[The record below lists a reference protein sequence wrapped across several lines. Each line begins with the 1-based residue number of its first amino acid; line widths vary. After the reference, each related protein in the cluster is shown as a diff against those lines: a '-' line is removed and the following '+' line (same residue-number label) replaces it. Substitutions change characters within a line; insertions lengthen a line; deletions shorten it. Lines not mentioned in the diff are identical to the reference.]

1 MQDNRR
7 SPAIGTVRGAA
18 GPAGPETPA
27 RPTGGLVSA
36 VLRATAVVLL
46 LNFDQF
52 TRTVGRGFLIAAVVL
67 AVPLL
72 FHEILRP
79 ASRARTVVF
88 WVLVAF
94 GVLALPGILHPPETD
109 YGRQKFVLLLTLTMF
124 ATLAAAVLRGR
135 RDVEMFAAVFVV
147 SGVVLAIATLT
158 GDPQNGRAD
167 GFGSN
172 PIWLARALGG
182 ALVALTWL
190 YLQKRVAAWWA
201 MGLALFLGLAL
212 FATGSRGPLVATVV
226 ALFVLVLA
234 GFRLKIR
241 RGRREWVGLSLMSAL
256 VLAVITMP
264 SLLPPRVY
272 ALLVDPSEEMFG
284 TARAEMREVSVP
296 MIAEHP
302 GGVGYGNWSDH
313 SGMLV
318 HNYPHNLWL
327 ELPAEAGWLVGGAFI
342 LATLIVAGRLWRAT
356 RRDPVA
362 GFVLAVLAFNVVA
375 VSTSGDVN
383 AGRPLFVALA
393 LGVLVMTGATLRT
406 GVPARAEVPARNAG
420 RRPVGRRGVAG

>member
-1 MQDNRR
+1 MVMQDNRR
-7 SPAIGTVRGAA
+7 SSAIGTVRGAA
-18 GPAGPETPA
+18 GPARPEAPV
-27 RPTGGLVSA
+27 RRTGGLVSA
-36 VLRATAVVLL
+36 VLRATAVLL

-52 TRTVGRGFLIAAVVL
+52 TREVGRGFLIAAVVL

-72 FHEILRP
+72 LHEILRP
-79 ASRARTVVF
+79 SSRARTVIF
-88 WVLVAF
+88 WVLVVF
-94 GVLALPGILHPPETD
+94 GVLALPGFLHPPETD
-109 YGRQKFVLLLTLTMF
+109 YGRQKFLLLLTLTMF
-124 ATLAAAVLRGR
+124 ATLAVAVLRGR
-135 RDVEMFAAVFVV
+135 RDVEMFAAVFVL

-158 GDPQNGRAD
+158 GDPQDGRAD

-172 PIWLARALGG
+172 PIWLARAIGG

-201 MGLALFLGLAL
+201 AGLAVLLGLAL
-212 FATGSRGPLVATVV
+212 FATGSRGPLLATVV

-234 GFRLKIR
+234 GFRLKLR
-241 RGRREWVGLSLMSAL
+241 RGRREWVGLGLMGAL
-256 VLAVITMP
+256 VLAVIAMP

-272 ALLVDPSEEMFG
+272 ALLVDPSEEMVG
-284 TARAEMREVSVP
+284 TARAEMRDVSVP

-302 GGVGYGNWSDH
+302 GGVGYGNWSDY

-342 LATLIVAGRLWRAT
+342 LATLVVAAGLWRAT

-383 AGRPLFVALA
+383 AGRPLFAALA
-393 LGVLVMTGATLRT
+393 LGVLVMAGATLRT
-406 GVPARAEVPARNAG
+406 GMPVRGGRTRPADRPGVPG
-420 RRPVGRRGVAG
+420 

>member
-1 MQDNRR
+1 MVMQDNRR
-7 SPAIGTVRGAA
+7 SSAIGTVRGAA
-18 GPAGPETPA
+18 GPARPEAPV
-27 RPTGGLVSA
+27 RRTGGLVSA

-52 TRTVGRGFLIAAVVL
+52 TREVGRGFLIAAVVL

-72 FHEILRP
+72 LHEILRP
-79 ASRARTVVF
+79 SSRARTVIF
-88 WVLVAF
+88 WVLVVF
-94 GVLALPGILHPPETD
+94 GVLALPGFLHPPETD
-109 YGRQKFVLLLTLTMF
+109 YGRQKFLLLLTLTMF
-124 ATLAAAVLRGR
+124 ATLAVAVLRGR
-135 RDVEMFAAVFVV
+135 RDVEMFAAVFVL

-158 GDPQNGRAD
+158 GDPQDGRAD

-172 PIWLARALGG
+172 PIWLARAIGG

-201 MGLALFLGLAL
+201 AGLAVLLGLAL
-212 FATGSRGPLVATVV
+212 FATGSRGPLLATVV

-234 GFRLKIR
+234 GFRLKLR
-241 RGRREWVGLSLMSAL
+241 RGRREWVGLGLMGAL
-256 VLAVITMP
+256 VLAVIAMP

-272 ALLVDPSEEMFG
+272 ALLVDPSEEMVG
-284 TARAEMREVSVP
+284 TARAEMRDVSVP

-302 GGVGYGNWSDH
+302 GGVGYGNWSDY

-342 LATLIVAGRLWRAT
+342 LATLVVAAGLWRAT

-383 AGRPLFVALA
+383 AGRPLFAALA
-393 LGVLVMTGATLRT
+393 LGVLVMAGATQRT
-406 GVPARAEVPARNAG
+406 GMPVRGGRTRPADRPGVPG
-420 RRPVGRRGVAG
+420 

>member
-1 MQDNRR
+1 MVMQDNRR
-7 SPAIGTVRGAA
+7 SSAIGTVRGVA
-18 GPAGPETPA
+18 PAGADTPV
-27 RPTGGLVSA
+27 RRTGGLVSA

-72 FHEILRP
+72 LHDILRP
-79 ASRARTVVF
+79 SSRARTVIF
-88 WVLVAF
+88 WVLVVF
-94 GVLALPGILHPPETD
+94 GVLALPGFLHPPETD
-109 YGRQKFVLLLTLTMF
+109 YGRQKFMLLLTLTLF
-124 ATLAAAVLRGR
+124 ATLAVAVLRGR
-135 RDVEMFAAVFVV
+135 RDVETFAAVFVV
-147 SGVVLAIATLT
+147 SGVVLAIATLN
-158 GDPQNGRAD
+158 GDPQDGRAD

-172 PIWLARALGG
+172 PIWLARAIGG

-201 MGLALFLGLAL
+201 AGLAVLLGLAL
-212 FATGSRGPLVATVV
+212 FATGSRGPLLATVV

-234 GFRLKIR
+234 GFRLKLR
-241 RGRREWVGLSLMSAL
+241 RGRREWVGLSLMGAL
-256 VLAVITMP
+256 VLAVIAMP

-272 ALLVDPSEEMFG
+272 ALLVDPSEEMFD
-284 TARAEMREVSVP
+284 TARAEMRQVSVP

-302 GGVGYGNWSDH
+302 GGVGYGNWSDY

-327 ELPAEAGWLVGGAFI
+327 ELPAEAGWFVGGAFI
-342 LATLIVAGRLWRAT
+342 LATLIVAAGLWRAT

-383 AGRPLFVALA
+383 AGRPLFAALA
-393 LGVLVMTGATLRT
+393 LGVLVMSGATLPT
-406 GVPARAEVPARNAG
+406 GVPARAGRTRQAG
-420 RRPVGRRGVAG
+420 LRGVTA

>member
-1 MQDNRR
+1 MVMQDNRR
-7 SPAIGTVRGAA
+7 SSAIGTVRGAA
-18 GPAGPETPA
+18 GPARPEAPV
-27 RPTGGLVSA
+27 RRTGGLVSA

-52 TRTVGRGFLIAAVVL
+52 TREVGRGFLIAAVVL

-72 FHEILRP
+72 LHEILRP
-79 ASRARTVVF
+79 SSRARTVIF
-88 WVLVAF
+88 WVLVVF
-94 GVLALPGILHPPETD
+94 GVLALPGFLHPPETD
-109 YGRQKFVLLLTLTMF
+109 YGRQKFLLLLTLTMF
-124 ATLAAAVLRGR
+124 ATLAIAVLRGR
-135 RDVEMFAAVFVV
+135 RDVEMFAAVFVL

-158 GDPQNGRAD
+158 GDPQDGRAD

-172 PIWLARALGG
+172 PIWLARAIGG

-201 MGLALFLGLAL
+201 AGLAVLLGLAL
-212 FATGSRGPLVATVV
+212 FATGSRGPLLATVV

-234 GFRLKIR
+234 GFRLKLR
-241 RGRREWVGLSLMSAL
+241 RGRREWVGLGLMGAL
-256 VLAVITMP
+256 VLAVIAMP

-272 ALLVDPSEEMFG
+272 ALLVDPSEEMVG
-284 TARAEMREVSVP
+284 TARAEMRDVSVP

-302 GGVGYGNWSDH
+302 GGVGYGNWSDY

-342 LATLIVAGRLWRAT
+342 LATLVVAAGLWRAT

-383 AGRPLFVALA
+383 AGRPLFAALA
-393 LGVLVMTGATLRT
+393 LGVLVMAGATLRT
-406 GVPARAEVPARNAG
+406 GMPVRGGRTRPADRPGVPG
-420 RRPVGRRGVAG
+420 

>member
-1 MQDNRR
+1 MVMQDNRR
-7 SPAIGTVRGAA
+7 SSAIGTVRGAA
-18 GPAGPETPA
+18 GPARPEAPV
-27 RPTGGLVSA
+27 RRTGGLVSA

-52 TRTVGRGFLIAAVVL
+52 TREVGRGFLIAAVVL

-72 FHEILRP
+72 LHEILRP
-79 ASRARTVVF
+79 SSRARTVIF
-88 WVLVAF
+88 WVLVVF
-94 GVLALPGILHPPETD
+94 GVLALPGFLHPPETD
-109 YGRQKFVLLLTLTMF
+109 YGRQKFLLLLTLTMF
-124 ATLAAAVLRGR
+124 ATLAVAVLRGR
-135 RDVEMFAAVFVV
+135 RDVEMFAAVFVL
-147 SGVVLAIATLT
+147 SGVVLAIATLA
-158 GDPQNGRAD
+158 GDPQEGRAD

-172 PIWLARALGG
+172 PIWLARAIGG

-201 MGLALFLGLAL
+201 AGLAVLLGLAL
-212 FATGSRGPLVATVV
+212 FATGSRGPLLATVV

-234 GFRLKIR
+234 GFRLKLR
-241 RGRREWVGLSLMSAL
+241 RGRREWVGVGLMGAL
-256 VLAVITMP
+256 VLAVIAMP

-272 ALLVDPSEEMFG
+272 ALLVDPSEEMVG
-284 TARAEMREVSVP
+284 TARAEMRDVSVP

-302 GGVGYGNWSDH
+302 GGVGYGNWSDY

-342 LATLIVAGRLWRAT
+342 LATVVVAAGLWRAT

-383 AGRPLFVALA
+383 AGRPLFAALA
-393 LGVLVMTGATLRT
+393 LGVLVMAGATLRT
-406 GVPARAEVPARNAG
+406 GVPVRGGRTRPADRPGVPG
-420 RRPVGRRGVAG
+420 

>member
-1 MQDNRR
+1 MVMQDSRR
-7 SPAIGTVRGAA
+7 SSAIGTVRGP
-18 GPAGPETPA
+18 GSPGGLVGVETPA
-27 RPTGGLVSA
+27 WRTNGLVSA

-52 TRTVGRGFLIAAVVL
+52 PRLVGRGFLIAAVVL

-72 FHEILRP
+72 LHEILRP
-79 ASRARTVVF
+79 ASRARTVIFWTLVVF
-88 WVLVAF
+88 GA
-94 GVLALPGILHPPETD
+94 LAGPGILHPPETD
-109 YGRQKFVLLLTLTMF
+109 YGRQKFLLLVTLTVF
-124 ATLAAAVLRGR
+124 ATLAVAVLRGR
-135 RDVEMFAAVFVV
+135 RDVEMFAAVFVL
-147 SGVVLAIATLT
+147 SGVVLAIATLN
-158 GDPQNGRAD
+158 GDPQDGRAD

-172 PIWLARALGG
+172 PIWLARAIGG
-182 ALVALTWL
+182 AFVALTWL

-201 MGLALFLGLAL
+201 AGLAVLLGLGL
-212 FATGSRGPLVATVV
+212 LATGSRGPLLATVV

-241 RGRREWVGLSLMSAL
+241 RGRREWVGVGLMGAL
-256 VLAVITMP
+256 VAAVVALP
-264 SLLPPRVY
+264 SILPPRVY
-272 ALLVDPSEEMFG
+272 SLLTDPSEELFD

-302 GGVGYGNWSDH
+302 GGVGYGNWGDY
-313 SGMLV
+313 SGMLI

-327 ELPAEAGWLVGGAFI
+327 ELPAEAGWLVGAAFI
-342 LATLIVAGRLWRAT
+342 LATVVVAAGLWRAS

-383 AGRPLFVALA
+383 AGRPLFAALA
-393 LGVLVMTGATLRT
+393 LGVLVLAGATLPA
-406 GVPARAEVPARNAG
+406 GVRARA
-420 RRPVGRRGVAG
+420 RRVRTPSGRGVAG

>member
-1 MQDNRR
+1 MVMQDNRR
-7 SPAIGTVRGAA
+7 SSAIGTVRGAA
-18 GPAGPETPA
+18 GPARPEAPV
-27 RPTGGLVSA
+27 RRTGGVVSA
-36 VLRATAVVLL
+36 VLRGTAVVLL

-52 TRTVGRGFLIAAVVL
+52 TREVGRGFLIAAVVL

-72 FHEILRP
+72 LHEILRP
-79 ASRARTVVF
+79 SSRARTVIF
-88 WVLVAF
+88 WVLVVF
-94 GVLALPGILHPPETD
+94 GVLALPGFLHPPETD
-109 YGRQKFVLLLTLTMF
+109 YGRQKFLLLLTLTMF
-124 ATLAAAVLRGR
+124 ATLAVAVLRGR
-135 RDVEMFAAVFVV
+135 RDVEMFAAVFVL

-158 GDPQNGRAD
+158 GDPQDGRAD

-201 MGLALFLGLAL
+201 AGLAVLLGLAL
-212 FATGSRGPLVATVV
+212 FATGSRGPLLATVV

-234 GFRLKIR
+234 GFRLKLR
-241 RGRREWVGLSLMSAL
+241 RGRREWVGVGLMGAL
-256 VLAVITMP
+256 VLAVIAMP

-302 GGVGYGNWSDH
+302 GGVGYGNWSDY

-342 LATLIVAGRLWRAT
+342 LATLVVAAGLWRAT

-383 AGRPLFVALA
+383 AGRPLFAALA
-393 LGVLVMTGATLRT
+393 LGVLVMAGATLRT
-406 GVPARAEVPARNAG
+406 GVPVRAG
-420 RRPVGRRGVAG
+420 RTRPADRPGVPG